1 MTKIFFFL
9 FALVFLTSCEE
20 IEEPELVEISN
31 VKLVELKGSVA
42 KILVFAEIDN
52 PNFFNISM
60 KPSTLDLFVDG
71 TFAGTVNLDKKIK
84 FLRKE
89 TQTYEIP
96 LTLKGESFVLV
107 KLIQWMAK
115 PSVEIQIKGKV
126 KGAVYGVSKK
136 IYIDEKQTVSP
147 SQLKDKFV
155 R

>member
-84 FLRKE
+84 FLR
-89 TQTYEIP
+89 
-96 LTLKGESFVLV
+96 
-107 KLIQWMAK
+107 
-115 PSVEIQIKGKV
+115 
-126 KGAVYGVSKK
+126 
-136 IYIDEKQTVSP
+136 
-147 SQLKDKFV
+147 
-155 R
+155 